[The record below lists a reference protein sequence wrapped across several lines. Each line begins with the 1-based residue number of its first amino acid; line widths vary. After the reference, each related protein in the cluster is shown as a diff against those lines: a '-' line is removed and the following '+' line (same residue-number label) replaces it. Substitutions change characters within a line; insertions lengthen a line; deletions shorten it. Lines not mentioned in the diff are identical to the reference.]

1 MRKVNTLISLI
12 LLVSFISSV
21 SFAKEASTE
30 DNGDLKSEI
39 KECLYNV

>member
-1 MRKVNTLISLI
+1 MRKVNIISLI

-30 DNGDLKSEI
+30 DNGDLKV
-39 KECLYNV
+39 K